1 VAVCVL
7 TEDSPDAKRG
17 GQPSFLL
24 VQRPDTGLLASLWEF
39 PTVPVPEGASEGA
52 CKKSLSSYLR
62 AAAALQRDKG
72 AKGAGRKSASVSTSA
87 STSASAL
94 WVDKMKYVGDIDFL
108 FSHIRQTLKIF
119 KMSVGSRDDCQIHTF
134 ASSSSSA
141 TRNGAAA
148 GRSSEEVNEGPGG
161 KQRGAKGREKSKS
174 AKAAAKGGEEEVAVK
189 GGEEEVIC
197 LDDEKLVAG
206 GSWPAHVRW
215 LAEEELENAA
225 LPTVRKFGRGC
236 WESGRAGRSREW
248 WWDVSVWVYGVSVLV
263 CGGRELQC
271 RRI

>member
-1 VAVCVL
+1 MAVCVL
-7 TEDSPDAKRG
+7 TEASPDAKHG

-52 CKKSLSSYLR
+52 CKESLSSYLD
-62 AAAALQRDKG
+62 AAAALQRDVG
-72 AKGAGRKSASVSTSA
+72 AKGAGRKPACA
-87 STSASAL
+87 STPASAL
-94 WVDKMKYVGDIDFL
+94 WVDKMKYVGDIEFL

-119 KMSVGSRDDCQIHTF
+119 TMSVGSRGDCHIHTF

-141 TRNGAAA
+141 TRNGAVA

-225 LPTVRKFGRGC
+225 LPTVRTLGVGD
-236 WESGRAGRSREW
+236 AGRVGGRRSGEW
-248 WWDVSVWVYGVSVLV
+248 CDVWV
-263 CGGRELQC
+263 
-271 RRI
+271 